1 MRQIK
6 FSIFNSILLVL
17 GLIFT
22 VSNARAQSADEA
34 LKLLDLEK
42 IEAAT
47 STIKKAIEKDS
58 KNAANYY
65 YAGFIYLEL
74 DKADSAKMYFD
85 KGVEADP
92 KNPLPYVGQG
102 YIALN
107 GGKAQVAQGLF
118 DKAIDLS
125 KGKDAVVYNKIADAL
140 LHADNKD
147 PNKAMTYLTK
157 ATEAK
162 KDKDKAN
169 QIAAETQLLMGD
181 AHLALKD
188 GGKAISSYESAAT
201 TDKGVAA
208 KAYAKI
214 GRIYLIPKNY
224 DAAQA
229 EFDKGVAADP
239 NFAPIYKDLAELYFT
254 KRDINKAKEMLGKYM
269 QLSDVQK
276 GSRSRI
282 AVFTYLT
289 RDYPAAINEIRE
301 ALKTDPDNIV
311 LHRLLGY
318 SLNKTGDFAGAKA
331 SLDKYFSLVKPDKT
345 LASDYVNLGQA
356 QVGLGEDSLAVGNF
370 MTAVDKDTANIE
382 MIGEVAEDLRKA
394 KKNNPAAKMYDVLL
408 ARKQNPTTND
418 YYRAGNAFLGAK
430 QYAKADSAY
439 QKVIDATPDN
449 YLGYNALMTSKL
461 YQDPEAKAGTGKEVS
476 EKLISILEPDAAA
489 ASDAGKKRALITA
502 YGYLASHATQK
513 EDLKTAGAYWDKVE
527 KVDPANQGP
536 KAFRDYL
543 KQVENYKKAQQQQQ
557 KKSSASK

>member
-1 MRQIK
+1 
-6 FSIFNSILLVL
+6 
-17 GLIFT
+17 
-22 VSNARAQSADEA
+22 
-34 LKLLDLEK
+34 LKLLDVEK

-58 KNAANYY
+58 KNASNYY
-65 YAGFIYLEL
+65 FAGYIYLEL
-74 DKADSAKMYFD
+74 DKPDSAKMFFD

-107 GGKAQVAQGLF
+107 NGKAQVAQGLF

-125 KGKDAVVYNKIADAL
+125 RGKDAVVFNKIADAL

-162 KDKDKAN
+162 KDKEKAN
-169 QIAAETQLLMGD
+169 QINAETQLLMGD
-181 AHLALKD
+181 AYLALKD
-188 GGKAISSYESAAT
+188 GGKAISSYENAAAA
-201 TDKGVAA
+201 DKGVAA

-229 EFDKGVAADP
+229 EFEKGVAADP
-239 NFAPIYKDLAELYFT
+239 NYAPIYKDLAELYFT

-282 AVFTYLT
+282 AIFTYLT
-289 RDYPAAINEIRE
+289 RDYPAAVNELKQ
-301 ALKTDPDNIV
+301 ALTTDPDNIV

-331 SLDKYFSLVKPDKT
+331 ALDKYFSLVKPDKT

-356 QVGLGEDSLAVGNF
+356 QIGLGEDSLAVQNF

-394 KKNNPAAKMYDVLL
+394 KKNNPAAKMYEVLL

-418 YYRAGNAFLGAK
+418 YYRAGNAFLAAK

-449 YLGYNALMTSKL
+449 YLGYNAMLLSKM
-461 YQDPEAKAGTGKEVS
+461 YQDPEAKTGAGKEVA
-476 EKLISILEPDAAA
+476 EKVITILEPDAAVA
-489 ASDAGKKRALITA
+489 NEAGKKRALITA
-502 YGYLASHATQK
+502 YGYLASLNTQK
-513 EDLKTAGAYWDKVE
+513 EDLKTAGAYWE
-527 KVDPANQGP
+527 KVDKLDPGNAQAA
-536 KAFRDYL
+536 AFKDYL
-543 KQVENYKKAQQQQQ
+543 KQVENYKKQQQQQ